1 MGNNNGKT
9 NPACSPFCHMNR
21 VYELCFFPSGV
32 SALVGHIVNI
42 NTIGFHL
49 WRQMS
54 ASIYLRA
61 KWDPLRDVGFT
72 QRVTA
77 RSHCPCF
84 SVLMEVRAGWQTHRK
99 RPRSAWEGP
108 APKQDIFYTWKRE
121 AERLELKFLGTWGHV
136 SVAVFSVNK
145 AKHVNTP

>member
-49 WRQMS
+49 
-54 ASIYLRA
+54 
-61 KWDPLRDVGFT
+61 
-72 QRVTA
+72 
-77 RSHCPCF
+77 
-84 SVLMEVRAGWQTHRK
+84 
-99 RPRSAWEGP
+99 
-108 APKQDIFYTWKRE
+108 
-121 AERLELKFLGTWGHV
+121 
-136 SVAVFSVNK
+136 
-145 AKHVNTP
+145 